1 MIYTTL
7 CYIEKN
13 DCYLMLHRVKKKN
26 DVNHDKWIGIGGKIE
41 SGETPENCIIREALE
56 ETGLTLDA
64 PEYRGILHF
73 CPNRDMEEII
83 HLYTCDRFSG
93 TLNESCPE
101 GVPKWVPKND
111 IYSLPL
117 WEGDKIFLKLLADKN
132 RPFFRLTLDYECDRL
147 VSAILDGK
155 ELSI

>member
-26 DVNHDKWIGIGGKIE
+26 DVNRDKWIGIGGKIE

-101 GVPKWVPKND
+101 GVTKWVPKND

-132 RPFFRLTLDYECDRL
+132 QPFFRLTLDYECDRL